1 MNWRPNKGRHG
12 RAVCLRVLEQG
23 LRVLMGQSAGAGM
36 PCECVRDDVE
46 QLKGN
51 HVQIH
56 PQQDQDTENDYSE
69 EEATHH
75 CLALP

>member
-1 MNWRPNKGRHG
+1 
-12 RAVCLRVLEQG
+12 
-23 LRVLMGQSAGAGM
+23 MGQSAGAGM